1 MNRRVY
7 IFLFFFFGTAAV
19 LRAQNVGIGTTTPTA
34 TLDVNGEIRA
44 GSTGAAAGTAGAG
57 ALRWNGTSL

>member
-1 MNRRVY
+1 MCRSTY
-7 IFLFFFFGTAAV
+7 LFLLILLSVTTV
-19 LRAQNVGIGTTTPTA
+19 RAQNVGIGTTTPTA